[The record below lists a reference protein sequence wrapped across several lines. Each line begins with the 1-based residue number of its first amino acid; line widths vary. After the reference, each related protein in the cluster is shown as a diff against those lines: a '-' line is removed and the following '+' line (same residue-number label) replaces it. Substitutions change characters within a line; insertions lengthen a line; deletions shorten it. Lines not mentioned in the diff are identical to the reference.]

1 MMDSSNELSREER
14 INLWEDAHRRT
25 IGWLFE
31 NGHLEVK

>member
-1 MMDSSNELSREER
+1 MSKQER
-14 INLWEDAHRRT
+14 VEMFETAHRAT